1 MAQHEAGAFSELGL
15 SGTEARIL
23 KSLIADGPATGSAI
37 AARLGMQKSVAYFT
51 LGQLAQ
57 KGFAY
62 FVVINEKREY
72 RPLEASAM
80 RAAIENRRKEFS
92 KNFEQMTGILEAVKK
107 ARKQAEFRIFQDW
120 AGIRKAFEEVM
131 DMKETG
137 GEGGIV
143 FTVYAPEKILPRL
156 RRLMWHVH
164 SGRVKKRIPCRLLVS
179 QKLRP
184 TIGADRK
191 RERFTEVRFVS
202 SEYAM
207 PMNVNVYE
215 DRTLL
220 AVWTSPPLAIVIT
233 SREVSDSFRAFFD
246 MLWEIGKP

>member
-1 MAQHEAGAFSELGL
+1 MAKKEAGAFSELGL

-51 LGQLAQ
+51 LSQLAQ

-72 RPLEASAM
+72 RPLEAGAM
-80 RAAIENRRKEFS
+80 RTAIENRKKEFS
-92 KNFEQMTGILEAVKK
+92 KNFEQMAGILNAVKK
-107 ARKQAEFRIFQDW
+107 SRKQAEFRIFRDW
-120 AGIRKAFEEVM
+120 SGIKKAFEEVIGV
-131 DMKETG
+131 KVG

-164 SGRVKKRIPCRLLVS
+164 SGRVKRGISCRLLVS

-191 RERFTEVRFVS
+191 REQLTEVRFVS
-202 SEYAM
+202 QEYSM

-246 MLWEIGKP
+246 MLWGIGKP